1 MIYYNRYRVTQ
12 VVAYLGVNSI
22 DIKNLGTVFGPE
34 EVESAK
40 GEEFALK
47 HGMVYM
53 ETSAIATKNV
63 REAFLELLARSSSPA
78 DLASS
83 AGAGGGSAP
92 GNTAG

>member
-1 MIYYNRYRVTQ
+1 M
-12 VVAYLGVNSI
+12 
-22 DIKNLGTVFGPE
+22 
-34 EVESAK
+34 
-40 GEEFALK
+40 K

-78 DLASS
+78 ALASS
-83 AGAGGGSAP
+83 AGSGGGSAP